1 MSKKLEK
8 NGLWESSRMM
18 LPQHRE
24 ALLRRH
30 SDTSSGELNQP
41 KREDIELM
49 RDYVLLSV
57 MCTMV
62 TKKIHEM
69 KGSSETLKSLYTK
82 AAQILANDISTD
94 LSKRRQEMLR
104 KEIRIVDEEKH
115 DSTMILHYAYHGYED
130 SFHITKEY
138 MKMEISRRLAR
149 YTDRLT
155 TKLSNLVE
163 IEPRY

>member
-24 ALLRRH
+24 ALLSRH
-30 SDTSSGELNQP
+30 RDAPSGTSNQP

-49 RDYVLLSV
+49 RDYILLSV
-57 MCTMV
+57 MYKMV

-69 KGSSETLKSLYTK
+69 GVSSETLKSLYTK
-82 AAQILANDISTD
+82 AAQILANNISAD
-94 LSKRRQEMLR
+94 LSQRRQEMLK

-115 DSTMILHYAYHGYED
+115 DSTMILHYTYHGYED
-130 SFHITKEY
+130 SFIITKEY
-138 MKMEISRRLAR
+138 MRMEISRRLAR
-149 YTDRLT
+149 YTDRLI
-155 TKLSNLVE
+155 TKLSNL
-163 IEPRY
+163 